1 MMLYAG
7 CETAYFASHF
17 TSTFI
22 EPVLKASSIGFVMV
36 VFYVSS
42 ALSSILAG
50 WLQKLI
56 GHAMTLILGT
66 VCHLT
71 VLLILIFAGSKLTI
85 AETPVGAI
93 WVALLICA
101 ILWGAGD
108 AAINTQLAKW
118 LGRPGTDRV
127 VMKSAT
133 PSTKHEE
140 RIALSSNIRMWQCFC
155 AALTFF
161 LDPLIPGDLTVSI
174 LTVWLLSFAI
184 FCFLVAL
191 VLDMVMPGD
200 GWRSTKMENT
210 GLLAGAAAATPSTSS
225 APQSANVVGD
235 TSN

>member
-1 MMLYAG
+1 PVPVVPLQGRGAEGVAECLRSGLPVCGSAILSPFTLLFPRRRMRAVRLLCCIPMMLYAG

-22 EPVLKASSIGFVMV
+22 EPVLKASSVGFVMV

-118 LGRPGTDRV
+118 LGRACDRLC
-127 VMKSAT
+127 
-133 PSTKHEE
+133 
-140 RIALSSNIRMWQCFC
+140 LSYTSLFIYLFIHHHVYNFY
-155 AALTFF
+155 FF
-161 LDPLIPGDLTVSI
+161 ARSRNGSRCDEVGHTVNK
-174 LTVWLLSFAI
+174 A
-184 FCFLVAL
+184 
-191 VLDMVMPGD
+191 
-200 GWRSTKMENT
+200 
-210 GLLAGAAAATPSTSS
+210 
-225 APQSANVVGD
+225 
-235 TSN
+235 